1 MSCDKYGRY
10 GCYRGWLLRPDKP
23 QSLHGIQRVLDFP
36 KPTRPQSRFEFDMT
50 LLGRS
55 MPVYCHSK
63 ISSIQGER
71 SSAVGDV
78 AVGRGRE
85 RHNVRRIAAG
95 YRGGMTGRT
104 FGSRQGG

>member
-1 MSCDKYGRY
+1 VSCDKYGRY
-10 GCYRGWLLRPDKP
+10 GCYRGWLLRLGKP
-23 QSLHGIQRVLDFP
+23 QSLHEIRRVLDFL
-36 KPTRPQSRFEFDMT
+36 KLTRPQSRFGFDT
-50 LLGRS
+50 NLLGRS
-55 MPVYCHSK
+55 TPVYCHSR
-63 ISSIQGER
+63 ISSIQGEK

-85 RHNVRRIAAG
+85 RRNVERVAAG